1 VPVAA
6 AEPVVSSWRERFDE
20 SAAHGMP
27 AHITALYPFLP
38 HERLSGGAV
47 VLLRE
52 LCAEVPAFEV
62 QFRRTAFA
70 AHRRDR

>member
-1 VPVAA
+1 
-6 AEPVVSSWRERFDE
+6 
-20 SAAHGMP
+20 MP